1 MSDRRFALLHP
12 PDEPSHA
19 DAVVALVLLFAM
31 AGSVSG
37 QTVPPAESPSRTPWG
52 DPDLQGM
59 WDFRTVTPLERPEE
73 LADKEFLTDEDAVAL
88 RESELHS
95 RNADRRGTSTAS
107 DLERGYN
114 DFWWDYG
121 SELTEDRRT
130 SLIVDPP
137 NGRMPSLTASETE
150 RARGP
155 RRSPAK
161 ERIVLG
167 VVPAGPEDIGLA
179 ERCLVGFN
187 SGPPIMPSYYNN
199 NVLVL
204 QAPGQ
209 VVLHTEMIHE
219 TRVIP
224 LDGRSHLPHH
234 IRQWL
239 GDSRGRWEGDT
250 LVVETTNFTDKAS
263 FTGLP
268 YQRGGSSKNMH
279 LIERFTRVAP
289 GRLVY
294 EFTVTDPDAWTQP
307 WTAVVPMKRTDSPI
321 FEYACHE
328 GNYAMFNILT
338 GSRAKDRAAEDGA
351 R

>member
-1 MSDRRFALLHP
+1 MRQLPSVVRNGAAL
-12 PDEPSHA
+12 A
-19 DAVVALVLLFAM
+19 AALVLLLPLTAQGQAEQ
-31 AGSVSG
+31 AG
-37 QTVPPAESPSRTPWG
+37 PRTAWG
-52 DPDLQGM
+52 APDLQGM
-59 WDFRTVTPLERPEE
+59 WDFRTVTPLERPVE
-73 LADKEFLTDEDAVAL
+73 LEDKEFLTAEDAVAL
-88 RESELHS
+88 RESELAS
-95 RNADRRGTSTAS
+95 RNADRRGSSQAS

-137 NGRMPSLTASETE
+137 NGRMPPLTPAEAA
-150 RARGP
+150 RAQGP
-155 RRSPAK
+155 RRGPPK

-167 VVPAGPEDIGLA
+167 VVPDGPEDIGLA

-187 SGPPIMPSYYNN
+187 SGPPIMPSFYNN
-199 NVLVL
+199 NVLIL
-204 QAPGQ
+204 QAPGY

-224 LDGRSHLPHH
+224 LDGRPHLPAAM
-234 IRQWL
+234 RQWL
-239 GDSRGRWEGDT
+239 GDSRGRWEGET

-268 YQRGGSSKNMH
+268 YQHGGSTGDMH
-279 LIERFTRVAP
+279 LVERFTRAAA
-289 GRLVY
+289 GQLAY
-294 EFTVTDPDAWTQP
+294 EFTVTDPAAWTQP
-307 WTAVVPMKRTDSPI
+307 WTAVVPMRLTDSPM

-338 GSRAKDRAAEDGA
+338 GSRAKERAAEDAA

>member
-1 MSDRRFALLHP
+1 MRHRFSVSRNVTALVAALALLAP
-12 PDEPSHA
+12 LAASTAAQSRADETAP
-19 DAVVALVLLFAM
+19 
-31 AGSVSG
+31 
-37 QTVPPAESPSRTPWG
+37 RTAWG
-52 DPDLQGM
+52 APDLQGM

-73 LADKEFLTDEDAVAL
+73 LAEKEFLTAEDAVAL
-88 RESELHS
+88 RESELAS

-121 SELTEDRRT
+121 SELTDDRRT

-137 NGRMPSLTASETE
+137 NGRMPPLTPTEAARAS
-150 RARGP
+150 GP
-155 RRSPAK
+155 RRGPPK

-167 VVPAGPEDIGLA
+167 VVPDGPEDIGLA

-187 SGPPIMPSYYNN
+187 SGPPIMPSFYNN
-199 NVLVL
+199 NVLIL
-204 QAPGQ
+204 QAPGY

-219 TRVIP
+219 TRIIP
-224 LDGRSHLPHH
+224 LDGRSHLPAGM
-234 IRQWL
+234 RQWL

-250 LVVETTNFTDKAS
+250 LVVETTNFTDKTS

-268 YQRGGSSKNMH
+268 YQRGGSTENMH
-279 LIERFTRVAP
+279 LVERFTRSAA
-289 GRLVY
+289 GQLVY

-307 WTAVVPMKRTDSPI
+307 WTAVIPMRLTDSPM

-338 GSRAKDRAAEDGA
+338 GSRAKERAAEGA
-351 R
+351 AR

>member
-1 MSDRRFALLHP
+1 MRHRFSVSRNVTALVAALALLAP
-12 PDEPSHA
+12 LAASTAAQSRADETAP
-19 DAVVALVLLFAM
+19 
-31 AGSVSG
+31 
-37 QTVPPAESPSRTPWG
+37 RTAWG
-52 DPDLQGM
+52 APDLQGM

-73 LADKEFLTDEDAVAL
+73 LAEKEFLTAEDAVAL
-88 RESELHS
+88 RESELAS

-121 SELTEDRRT
+121 SELTDDRRT

-137 NGRMPSLTASETE
+137 NGRMPPLTPTEAARAS
-150 RARGP
+150 GP
-155 RRSPAK
+155 RRGPPK

-167 VVPAGPEDIGLA
+167 VVPNGPEDIGLA

-187 SGPPIMPSYYNN
+187 SGPPIMPSFYNN
-199 NVLVL
+199 NVLIL
-204 QAPGQ
+204 QAPGY

-224 LDGRSHLPHH
+224 LDGRSHLPAGM
-234 IRQWL
+234 RQWL

-250 LVVETTNFTDKAS
+250 LVVETTNFTDKTS

-268 YQRGGSSKNMH
+268 YQRGGSTENMH
-279 LIERFTRVAP
+279 LVERFTRSAA
-289 GRLVY
+289 GQLVY

-307 WTAVVPMKRTDSPI
+307 WTAVIPMRLTDSPM

-338 GSRAKDRAAEDGA
+338 GSRAKERAAEGA
-351 R
+351 AR

>member
-1 MSDRRFALLHP
+1 MRHRSLVSRNVTALAAAFALLAP
-12 PDEPSHA
+12 LAASPAAQSQGE
-19 DAVVALVLLFAM
+19 
-31 AGSVSG
+31 
-37 QTVPPAESPSRTPWG
+37 QTAPRTAWG
-52 DPDLQGM
+52 APDLQGT

-73 LADKEFLTDEDAVAL
+73 LAEKEFLTAEDAVAL
-88 RESELHS
+88 RESELAS
-95 RNADRRGTSTAS
+95 RDADRRGTSTAS

-137 NGRMPSLTASETE
+137 NGRMPPLTASEAA

-155 RRSPAK
+155 RRGPPK

-167 VVPAGPEDIGLA
+167 VVPSGPEDIGLA

-187 SGPPIMPSYYNN
+187 SGPPIMPSFYNN
-199 NVLVL
+199 NVLIL
-204 QAPGQ
+204 QAPGYI
-209 VVLHTEMIHE
+209 VLHTEMIHE

-224 LDGRSHLPHH
+224 LDGRPHLPPAM
-234 IRQWL
+234 RQWL
-239 GDSRGRWEGDT
+239 GDSRGRWEGEA
-250 LVVETTNFTDKAS
+250 LVVETTNFTDKTS

-268 YQRGGSSKNMH
+268 YQRGGSTENMH
-279 LIERFTRVAP
+279 LVERFTRSAA
-289 GRLVY
+289 GQLVY

-307 WTAVVPMKRTDSPI
+307 WTAVIPMRLTDSPM

-338 GSRAKDRAAEDGA
+338 GSRAKERAAEGA
-351 R
+351 AR

>member
-1 MSDRRFALLHP
+1 MRHRSSVSRNVTAPVAALALLAP
-12 PDEPSHA
+12 LAASTA
-19 DAVVALVLLFAM
+19 AQ
-31 AGSVSG
+31 G
-37 QTVPPAESPSRTPWG
+37 QTDETAPRTAWG
-52 DPDLQGM
+52 APDLQGT

-73 LADKEFLTDEDAVAL
+73 LAEKEFLTAEDAVAL
-88 RESELHS
+88 RESELAS
-95 RNADRRGTSTAS
+95 RDADRRGTSTAS

-137 NGRMPSLTASETE
+137 NGRMPPLTPSQAA

-155 RRSPAK
+155 RLSPAK

-187 SGPPIMPSYYNN
+187 SGPPIMPSFYNN
-199 NVLVL
+199 NVLIL
-204 QAPGQ
+204 QVPGY

-224 LDGRSHLPHH
+224 LDGRTHLPPAM
-234 IRQWL
+234 RQWL
-239 GDSRGRWEGDT
+239 GDSRGRWEGET
-250 LVVETTNFTDKAS
+250 LVVETTNFTDKTS

-268 YQRGGSSKNMH
+268 YQRGGSTENMH
-279 LIERFTRVAP
+279 LVERFTRSAA

-307 WTAVVPMKRTDSPI
+307 WTAVIPMRLTDSPM

-338 GSRAKDRAAEDGA
+338 GSRAKERAAEGA
-351 R
+351 AR

>member
-1 MSDRRFALLHP
+1 MGRRYPACRRVTGFAAALALLAP
-12 PDEPSHA
+12 LAAAPAAQGQD
-19 DAVVALVLLFAM
+19 
-31 AGSVSG
+31 G
-37 QTVPPAESPSRTPWG
+37 QTAPQTPWG

-73 LADKEFLTDEDAVAL
+73 FADKEFLTAEDAVAL
-88 RESELHS
+88 RENELAS
-95 RNADRRGTSTAS
+95 RNADRRGSSQAS

-137 NGRMPSLTASETE
+137 NGRMPPLTAAAATLAS
-150 RARGP
+150 GP
-155 RRSPAK
+155 RRGSPK

-167 VVPAGPEDIGLA
+167 VVPSGPEDIGLA

-187 SGPPIMPSYYNN
+187 SGPPIVPSFYNN
-199 NVLVL
+199 NVLLL
-204 QAPGQ
+204 QGPGY

-224 LDGRSHLPHH
+224 LDGRPHLPASM
-234 IRQWL
+234 RQWL

-250 LVVETTNFTDKAS
+250 LVVETTNFTDKTS

-268 YQRGGSSKNMH
+268 YQRGGSTENMH
-279 LIERFTRVAP
+279 LVERFRRA
-289 GRLVY
+289 GQGGLVY
-294 EFTVTDPDAWTQP
+294 EFTVTDPAAWTQP
-307 WTAVVPMKRTDSPI
+307 WTAVVPMKLTESPI

-328 GNYAMFNILT
+328 GNYAMFNMLA
-338 GSRAKDRAAEDGA
+338 GSRSQERAEEEKKQ
-351 R
+351 

>member
-1 MSDRRFALLHP
+1 M
-12 PDEPSHA
+12 
-19 DAVVALVLLFAM
+19 
-31 AGSVSG
+31 
-37 QTVPPAESPSRTPWG
+37 
-52 DPDLQGM
+52 
-59 WDFRTVTPLERPEE
+59 
-73 LADKEFLTDEDAVAL
+73 
-88 RESELHS
+88 
-95 RNADRRGTSTAS
+95 
-107 DLERGYN
+107 
-114 DFWWDYG
+114 
-121 SELTEDRRT
+121 
-130 SLIVDPP
+130 
-137 NGRMPSLTASETE
+137 
-150 RARGP
+150 
-155 RRSPAK
+155 
-161 ERIVLG
+161 LG

-234 IRQWL
+234 MRQWL

-307 WTAVVPMKRTDSPI
+307 WTAVVPMKRTYSPI

>member
-1 MSDRRFALLHP
+1 MRHRFSVSRNVTALLAALALLAP
-12 PDEPSHA
+12 LAASTAAQSRADETAP
-19 DAVVALVLLFAM
+19 
-31 AGSVSG
+31 
-37 QTVPPAESPSRTPWG
+37 RTAWG
-52 DPDLQGM
+52 APDLQGM

-73 LADKEFLTDEDAVAL
+73 LAEKEFLTAEDAVAL
-88 RESELHS
+88 RESELAS

-121 SELTEDRRT
+121 SELTDDRRT

-137 NGRMPSLTASETE
+137 NGRMPPLTPTEAARAS
-150 RARGP
+150 GP
-155 RRSPAK
+155 RRGPPK

-167 VVPAGPEDIGLA
+167 VVPNGPEDIGLA

-187 SGPPIMPSYYNN
+187 SGPPIMPSFYNN
-199 NVLVL
+199 NVLIL
-204 QAPGQ
+204 QAPGY

-224 LDGRSHLPHH
+224 LDGRSHLPAGM
-234 IRQWL
+234 RQWL

-250 LVVETTNFTDKAS
+250 LVVVTTNFTDKTS

-268 YQRGGSSKNMH
+268 YQRGGSTENMH
-279 LIERFTRVAP
+279 LVERFTRSAA
-289 GRLVY
+289 GQLVY

-307 WTAVVPMKRTDSPI
+307 WTAVIPMRLTDSPM

-338 GSRAKDRAAEDGA
+338 GSRAKERAAEGA
-351 R
+351 AR

>member
-1 MSDRRFALLHP
+1 MRHR
-12 PDEPSHA
+12 PSVSRNVTA
-19 DAVVALVLLFAM
+19 IVAAFVLLVPLSA
-31 AGSVSG
+31 ALAAQNQAE
-37 QTVPPAESPSRTPWG
+37 QTAPRTAWG
-52 DPDLQGM
+52 APDLQGT

-73 LADKEFLTDEDAVAL
+73 FAEKEFLTAEDAVTL
-88 RESELHS
+88 RENELTS
-95 RNADRRGTSTAS
+95 RDADRRGTSTAS

-121 SELTEDRRT
+121 SELTDDRRT

-137 NGRMPSLTASETE
+137 NGRMPPLTASEAAS
-150 RARGP
+150 ARGP
-155 RRSPAK
+155 RRGPPK

-167 VVPAGPEDIGLA
+167 VVPSGPEDIGLA

-187 SGPPIMPSYYNN
+187 SGPPIIPSFYNN

-204 QAPGQ
+204 QAPGY

-224 LDGRSHLPHH
+224 LDGRPHLPAAM
-234 IRQWL
+234 RQWL
-239 GDSRGRWEGDT
+239 GDSRGRWEGET

-268 YQRGGSSKNMH
+268 YLRGGSSENMH
-279 LIERFTRVAP
+279 LVERFTRADS

-294 EFTVTDPDAWTQP
+294 EFTVTDPAAWTQP
-307 WTAVVPMKRTDSPI
+307 WTAVVPMRRTDSPI
-321 FEYACHE
+321 YEYACHE

-338 GSRAKDRAAEDGA
+338 GSRAKERAAEEGA